1 MTPLILASASAVRAR
16 LLQDAQVAFE
26 IMPARI
32 DEGALKQS
40 LLAEGTEPR
49 AIADA
54 LAELK
59 ALRISAAHPSRLV
72 LGADQILVLDKELV
86 SKCEN
91 LKEAEDLLRR
101 LRSRSHTLISALVLA
116 RGGTAI
122 WRHIG
127 QATLAMR
134 DFSDDFLD
142 DYLAREGEAL
152 LSGVGCYKLEG
163 RGIQLFTR
171 IDGDYFT
178 ILGLPLLP
186 LLSVLR
192 EQAVIGA

>member
-1 MTPLILASASAVRAR
+1 MTRLLLASASAVRAR
-16 LLQDAQVAFE
+16 LLQDANVTFDVV
-26 IMPARI
+26 PARV
-32 DEGALKQS
+32 DEDALKQS
-40 LLAEGTEPR
+40 LLGADPR

-59 ALRISAAHPSRLV
+59 ALRVSASHPGRLV
-72 LGADQILVLDKELV
+72 LGADQVLVLDKELV
-86 SKCEN
+86 SKCES
-91 LKEAEDLLRR
+91 LHEARTLLRR
-101 LRSRSHTLISALVLA
+101 LRGHSHRLISALVLA
-116 RGGTAI
+116 RDGAAV

-134 DFSDDFLD
+134 DFSDDFLEE
-142 DYLAREGEAL
+142 YLAHEGEAL

-163 RGIQLFTR
+163 RGIQLFER

>member
-1 MTPLILASASAVRAR
+1 
-16 LLQDAQVAFE
+16 
-26 IMPARI
+26 
-32 DEGALKQS
+32 
-40 LLAEGTEPR
+40 
-49 AIADA
+49 
-54 LAELK
+54 
-59 ALRISAAHPSRLV
+59 V

-101 LRSRSHTLISALVLA
+101 LRGRSHTLISALVLA
-116 RGGTAI
+116 RGGAAI
-122 WRHIG
+122 WRHVG

-142 DYLAREGEAL
+142 DYLVREGEAL

-192 EQAVIGA
+192 EQAVISA